1 MGTAVA
7 GRLMALGRAEFTLLL
22 RNRTAMFTALA
33 MPVVMVMVVNQVLS
47 GNEILDNSSLSI
59 GHMMVSAGFGM
70 MLTMVIYST
79 LVASYVTRREERVL
93 KRLRTGEAS
102 DWQILFSTTLPVL
115 ALSVAQF
122 ALLLVAGT
130 ALLDVG
136 APHRPDLLLVG
147 VLLGFVLSALLAA
160 ATAMVT
166 KTVESS
172 QVTVMPLMMVSFV
185 TSGMMVP
192 LDTMPDALANGFRV
206 LPLTPVME
214 LTQGGLKGGMGAVDA
229 LTALMS
235 ALAWIALM
243 AFLVRGKFR
252 WEPRR

>member
-1 MGTAVA
+1 MSTAVM
-7 GRLMALGRAEFTLLL
+7 GRLVALGRAEFTLLL

-33 MPVVMVMVVNQVLS
+33 MPVLMVVVVNQILS
-47 GNEILDNSSLSI
+47 DNELLENSSLSV

-115 ALSVAQF
+115 ALSLAQF
-122 ALLLVAGT
+122 ALLMVAGT
-130 ALLDVG
+130 AVLDVG
-136 APHRPDLLLVG
+136 APKRPDLLLAG
-147 VLLGFVLSALLAA
+147 VVLGFVLSALLAA

-172 QVTVMPLMMVSFV
+172 QVTVMPLMVVSFL
-185 TSGMMVP
+185 TSGMMMP
-192 LDTMPDALANGFRV
+192 LDAMPDTMANGFRV

-214 LTQGGLKGGMGAVDA
+214 LLQGGLKGGMGGVDVLLA
-229 LTALMS
+229 LGS
-235 ALAWIALM
+235 ALAWTLLM
-243 AFLVRGKFR
+243 VSLVRSRFR